1 VRTRILALCAAGLL
15 AAPAAALAQPS
26 VVRVQSAVQPG
37 ATLTLSIGTVPR
49 GEFAFR
55 LRAGSDGLKKFTLTQ
70 QRNGGKRFTVLRV
83 PGRLAAGCQ
92 GAAGSIICEKL
103 TTPATPGGRTWTFR
117 LHNASSRP
125 LSVDLRIAWRRVRS
139 AG

>member
-15 AAPAAALAQPS
+15 AAPAAALAQPNA
-26 VVRVQSAVQPG
+26 VRVQSTVQPG
-37 ATLTLSIGTVPR
+37 ATLTLTIGKVPR

-55 LRAGSDGLKKFTLTQ
+55 LRAGSDSVKRFTLTQ

-83 PGRLAAGCQ
+83 PGPLASGCQ

-103 TTPATPGGRTWTFR
+103 TSPAAPGGRTWTFR
-117 LHNASSRP
+117 LRNGSDRP
-125 LSVDLRIAWRRVRS
+125 LSVDLRVAWHRLRS

>member
-1 VRTRILALCAAGLL
+1 VPTRILALCAAGLL
-15 AAPAAALAQPS
+15 AAPAAALAQPNA
-26 VVRVQSAVQPG
+26 VRVQSTVQPG
-37 ATLTLSIGTVPR
+37 ATLALTIGKVPR

-55 LRAGSDGLKKFTLTQ
+55 LRAGSDSVKRFTLTQ

-83 PGRLAAGCQ
+83 PGPLASGCQ

-103 TTPATPGGRTWTFR
+103 TSPAAPGGRTWTFR
-117 LHNASSRP
+117 LRNGSDRP
-125 LSVDLRIAWRRVRS
+125 LSVDLRVAWHRLRS